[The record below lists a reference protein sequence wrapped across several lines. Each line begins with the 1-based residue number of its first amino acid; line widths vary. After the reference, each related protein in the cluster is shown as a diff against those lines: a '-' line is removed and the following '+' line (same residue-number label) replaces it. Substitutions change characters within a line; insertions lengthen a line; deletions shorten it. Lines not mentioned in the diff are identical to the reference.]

1 MGSID
6 PVNPVYIYK
15 VEQIHAVDGIGDGD
29 SHQPRSALGVQGLVR
44 FVATFIHGNQ
54 VASSV
59 NLIVDVNGITQRAY
73 PSPGV
78 DRVLMTAEFDQAVA
92 MAERYVL
99 DRLDHRTVFS
109 RLAHF
114 P

>member
-1 MGSID
+1 MNG
-6 PVNPVYIYK
+6 K
-15 VEQIHAVDGIGDGD
+15 
-29 SHQPRSALGVQGLVR
+29 RWL
-44 FVATFIHGNQ
+44 
-54 VASSV
+54 ASSINV
-59 NLIVDVNGITQRAY
+59 IVDDNGITQRAY
-73 PSPGV
+73 QSPGV

-92 MAERYVL
+92 IAEHYVL